1 MTNDLMITLLACTL
15 LFPWK
20 AHAQTAHSEARAGRE
35 PPVEIVT
42 TAQPDLHSGFSLP
55 DEPASAFWFGVGAG
69 VGTLPS
75 EEEAL
80 AASLSLTY
88 QRRSHLFSARAAF
101 AGDPVF
107 GPYLYDIGVLY
118 GRAFPVGR
126 RAVSIA
132 AGVGVVDGDFDT
144 FCIAVGY
151 ASNCAENRRDEV
163 GATLGVPLEVQIHS
177 LTTRFFGLSICGF
190 ANLNRTGTFGGVLLH
205 IRLGDLR

>member
-1 MTNDLMITLLACTL
+1 MTYITATLLASAFL
-15 LFPWK
+15 LPWR
-20 AHAQTAHSEARAGRE
+20 AYAQIARSEARAGPD

-42 TAQPDLHSGFSLP
+42 TAQPGRHGGFSLP
-55 DEPASAFWFGVGAG
+55 DEPASAFWFGLGVG

-75 EEEAL
+75 EASTF

-88 QRRSHLFSARAAF
+88 QRRSHLFSARAAG

-107 GPYLYDIGVLY
+107 GPYLHDIGVLY

-126 RAVSIA
+126 RAVSLA
-132 AGVGVVDGDFDT
+132 AGVGVVVGDFDA

-151 ASNCAENRRDEV
+151 ASSCAGNRREELD
-163 GATLGVPLEVQIHS
+163 ATLGVPLAVQLHS
-177 LTTRFFGLSICGF
+177 LSTRFVDVGLYGF

-205 IRLGDLR
+205 ARLGDLR